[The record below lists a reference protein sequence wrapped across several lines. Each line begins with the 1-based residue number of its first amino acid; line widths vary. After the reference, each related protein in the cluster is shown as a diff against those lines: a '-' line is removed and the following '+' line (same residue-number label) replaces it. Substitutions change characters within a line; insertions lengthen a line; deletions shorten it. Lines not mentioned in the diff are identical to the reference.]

1 MDIYS
6 YSLSKEQ
13 QHFISSN
20 NDFIIL
26 NSCAGSGKTKCLIAK
41 ILFLIEKKNI
51 NPKNL
56 IVCTYTKS
64 MANTIKTRLKL
75 NMNININDILIGT
88 FHSICYH
95 FIQNRTDQTDS
106 LSLPLSID
114 MISYEEILI
123 YMYQHLING
132 LIDISNRY
140 LIIDEYQ
147 DCIMM
152 QQKIVTYLLKSKKI
166 RGLYLIGDINQ
177 SIFDYDNTITSWL
190 DTLINI
196 KIGSKKG
203 NLLDVLKLKLDT
215 DETYDKIQ
223 LMNLSVNYRSTREIV
238 KLGNSLIKENK
249 MESNYTYDK
258 EKYKPK
264 LYVYNSWYD
273 EMDFLCQTLEK
284 YHFQNRYSTLGTIC
298 VLSRY
303 NRTLEYLENR
313 LLSMN
318 ILTNYIKYSH
328 RIMIKRINL
337 STIHSAKGLEF
348 DNIFFVNSNYNPNDE
363 KLLYVAITRA
373 KKQLVISSHHDI
385 NPLIDLDHVVFKDCR
400 TDKIKMDLSVSF
412 SPKYLNW
419 LGVVELVR
427 SLGGEHI
434 IGIKKI
440 LSPIMNFKPITKIV
454 HEKILIKD
462 IPSFFSDNIH
472 ITNTQNIFGLY
483 IDALITRHI
492 QYLNNDQIISYQDLN
507 KLILIHYKQSK
518 TSKQFLDDLDKF
530 EQLRKIYNLNDTF
543 YKSSIL
549 FDMIKDDTIKIKM
562 NDNFEKKLRD
572 SYLRFSDRS
581 CKTEDIMYD
590 IFIVSLTNP
599 IINERLAYQ
608 YLPDYI
614 DKNVFNESVNKLLRW
629 YSNIFDYVSMLIKD
643 SNKVI
648 TQKELSSD
656 YLKVIGYPD
665 IMINENTIIDIK
677 TSKFE
682 YPKLD
687 YLLQI
692 LIYGLLSD
700 NLITKYQ
707 IYNPIYGVVYEW
719 TLNSNHL
726 TKTYIDNVKIKLID
740 FLYDIIPEIKKQIQ
754 NQ

>member
-1 MDIYS
+1 MDINNF
-6 YSLSKEQ
+6 SLSKEQ
-13 QHFISSN
+13 QHFISSIS
-20 NDFIIL
+20 DFIIL

-56 IVCTYTKS
+56 IICTYTKS
-64 MANTIKTRLKL
+64 MANTIKTRL
-75 NMNININDILIGT
+75 NINANDILIGT

-95 FIQNRTDQTDS
+95 FIQNRNVQTDS
-106 LSLPLSID
+106 LSLPLPLSID

-132 LIDISNRY
+132 LIDLSNRY

-166 RGLYLIGDINQ
+166 KGLYLIGDINQ

-196 KIGSKKG
+196 KIGSKKN
-203 NLLDVLKLKLDT
+203 NLLDVLKLELDK
-215 DETYDKIQ
+215 DETYDKMQ

-238 KLGNSLIKENK
+238 KLANGLTKNDK
-249 MESNYTYDK
+249 MVSNYTYDK

-303 NRTLEYLENR
+303 NKTLEYLENR

-348 DNIFFVNSNYNPNDE
+348 DNVFFINSNYNPNDE

-373 KKQLVISSHHDI
+373 KKQLVISSHYDI
-385 NPLIDLDHVVFKDCR
+385 NPLIDLDHVFLKDCR
-400 TDKIKMDLSVSF
+400 TEKIKIDLNISH
-412 SPKYLNW
+412 KYCNW
-419 LGVVELVR
+419 LGVVEVVR

-454 HEKILIKD
+454 HDKISIKD

-518 TSKQFLDDLDKF
+518 SSKQFLDDLEQF

-543 YKSSIL
+543 FKSSIL
-549 FDMIKDDTIKIKM
+549 FDMIKDDHIKIKM
-562 NDNFEKKLRD
+562 SDNFERRLRD
-572 SYLRFSDRS
+572 SYLRFSDSS

-614 DKNVFNESVNKLLRW
+614 EKTVFDESVNKMLIW
-629 YSNIFDYVSMLIKD
+629 YNNIFDYIEKLIKD
-643 SNKVI
+643 GNKVI

-665 IMINENTIIDIK
+665 IMINENIIIDIK

-700 NLITKYQ
+700 KLITKYQ

-726 TKTYIDNVKIKLID
+726 MKTYIDNVKIKLID
-740 FLYDIIPEIKKQIQ
+740 YLYDIIPEIKKRIQ

>member
-1 MDIYS
+1 MDINN

-51 NPKNL
+51 NPKDL

-64 MANTIKTRLKL
+64 MANTIKTRLNI

-95 FIQNRTDQTDS
+95 FIQNRTDHTDS
-106 LSLPLSID
+106 SLSID

-123 YMYQHLING
+123 YMYQQLING
-132 LIDISNRY
+132 LIDLSNRY

-152 QQKIVTYLLKSKKI
+152 QQKIVTYLLKTKKI

-177 SIFDYDNTITSWL
+177 SIFDYDNTISSWL

-196 KIGSKKG
+196 KIGSKKS
-203 NLLDVLKLKLDT
+203 NLLDVLKLDSDT
-215 DETYDKIQ
+215 NKTYDKVE
-223 LMNLSVNYRSTREIV
+223 LMKLSVNYRTTREII
-238 KLGNSLIKENK
+238 KLANSLTKNDQ

-258 EKYKPK
+258 EKYRPK

-313 LLSMN
+313 LLSIN

-348 DNIFFVNSNYNPNDE
+348 DNVFFVNSNYNPNDK

-373 KKQLVISSHHDI
+373 KKQLVISSHHNI
-385 NPLIDLDHVVFKDCR
+385 NPLIDTGHMVFKDCR
-400 TDKIKMDLSVSF
+400 TEQIKIDLNIIS
-412 SPKYLNW
+412 SPKHSNW
-419 LGVVELVR
+419 LGVVELIR

-440 LSPIMNFKPITKIV
+440 LSPIMNFKPVTKII
-454 HEKILIKD
+454 HDKISPKD

-483 IDALITRHI
+483 IDTLITRHI

-518 TSKQFLDDLDKF
+518 TPKQFLDDLDQI

-543 YKSSIL
+543 FKSSIL
-549 FDMIKDDTIKIKM
+549 FDIIKDDTIKIKM
-562 NDNFEKKLRD
+562 SDNFEKKLRD

-614 DKNVFNESVNKLLRW
+614 DKNIFNESVNILLRW
-629 YSNIFDYVSMLIKD
+629 YNNIFDYVSMLFKD
-643 SNKVI
+643 GNKVI

-656 YLKVIGYPD
+656 YLKIVGYSD
-665 IMINENTIIDIK
+665 IMINDNTIIDIK

-700 NLITKYQ
+700 KMITKYQ

-719 TLNSNHL
+719 ILNSNHL
-726 TKTYIDNVKIKLID
+726 TKTYIDNVKNKLID
-740 FLYDIIPEIKKQIQ
+740 YLYDIMPEIKKRIQ

>member
-1 MDIYS
+1 MDIYNYFQS
-6 YSLSKEQ
+6 SKEQ
-13 QHFISSN
+13 QQFISSN
-20 NDFIIL
+20 SEFIIL

-41 ILFLIEKKNI
+41 ILYLIEKKNI
-51 NPKNL
+51 DPKNI

-64 MANTIKTRLKL
+64 MANTIKSRL
-75 NMNININDILIGT
+75 NINININDILIGT

-95 FIQNRTDQTDS
+95 FIHNIQNKTDQIMD
-106 LSLPLSID
+106 ID

-132 LIDISNRY
+132 LIDLSNRY

-166 RGLYLIGDINQ
+166 KGLYLIGDINQ
-177 SIFDYDNTITSWL
+177 SIFDYDNTINSWL
-190 DTLINI
+190 DTLVNI

-203 NLLDVLKLKLDT
+203 NLLDILDM
-215 DETYDKIQ
+215 DSDNGSYNKME
-223 LMNLSVNYRSTREIV
+223 LMNLSTNYRSTREIV
-238 KLGNSLIKENK
+238 KLGNSIIKDNQ
-249 MESNYTYDK
+249 MESSYTYDK
-258 EKYKPK
+258 ERYKPK

-348 DNIFFVNSNYNPNDE
+348 DNIFFVNSNYDPNDA

-373 KKQLVISSHHDI
+373 KKQLVISSNHNI
-385 NPLIDLDHVVFKDCR
+385 NPLIDLNHVVLKDYR
-400 TDKIKMDLSVSF
+400 TEKKENLTVSIT
-412 SPKYLNW
+412 SSKSDW
-419 LGVVELVR
+419 LGVVELIK

-440 LSPIMNFKPITKIV
+440 LSPIMNFKPIIKII
-454 HEKILIKD
+454 HDKISLKC
-462 IPSFFSDNIH
+462 IPTFFSDNIH

-507 KLILIHYKQSK
+507 KLILIHYKQSR
-518 TSKQFLDDLDKF
+518 TSKQFIDDLDQF

-543 YKSSIL
+543 FKSSIL
-549 FDMIKDDTIKIKM
+549 FDMIKDDTIRIKM
-562 NDNFEKKLRD
+562 NDKFEKRLRD
-572 SYLRFSDRS
+572 SYLRFSNRS
-581 CKTEDIMYD
+581 YKTEDIMYD
-590 IFIVSLTNP
+590 IFIVSLINP
-599 IINERLAYQ
+599 IINERLVYQ

-614 DKNVFNESVNKLLRW
+614 SKDEFDESVNELSKW
-629 YSNIFDYVSMLIKD
+629 YNDIFNYVNGL
-643 SNKVI
+643 NKAI
-648 TQKELSSD
+648 TQKELSND

-665 IMINENTIIDIK
+665 IMINDNTIIDIK

-700 NLITKYQ
+700 KMITKYQ
-707 IYNPIYGVVYEW
+707 IYNPIYGIVYEW

-726 TKTYIDNVKIKLID
+726 TKSYTDNIKTKLINY
-740 FLYDIIPEIKKQIQ
+740 LYDIIPEIKKRIQ

>member
-1 MDIYS
+1 MDICN

-13 QHFISSN
+13 QNFILSN

-56 IVCTYTKS
+56 IVCTYTKF
-64 MANTIKTRLKL
+64 MANTIKMRL
-75 NMNININDILIGT
+75 NIDDILIGT

-95 FIQNRTDQTDS
+95 FIQNRIDQT
-106 LSLPLSID
+106 LSLSID

-123 YMYQHLING
+123 YMYQHLIND
-132 LIDISNRY
+132 LIDLNDRY

-147 DCIMM
+147 DCITM

-177 SIFDYDNTITSWL
+177 SIFDYDNTISSWL
-190 DTLINI
+190 DTLIKIN
-196 KIGSKKG
+196 IGSKKG
-203 NLLDVLKLKLDT
+203 NLLDVLDLDT
-215 DETYDKIQ
+215 NETYNKME
-223 LMNLSVNYRSTREIV
+223 LMNLSINYRSTREIV
-238 KLGNSLIKENK
+238 NLGNSIIKNNQI
-249 MESNYTYDK
+249 ESNYTYNK

-264 LYVYNSWYD
+264 LYVYNNWYD
-273 EMDFLCQTLEK
+273 EINFLCYTLQK
-284 YHFQNRYSTLGTIC
+284 YHFQNKYTTLGTIC

-303 NRTLEYLENR
+303 NKTLEYLENK
-313 LLSMN
+313 LISMN

-348 DNIFFVNSNYNPNDE
+348 DNVFFVNSNYDPNDE

-373 KKQLVISSHHDI
+373 KKQLVISSHHNI
-385 NPLIDLDHVVFKDCR
+385 NQLIDLNHVILRDCR
-400 TDKIKMDLSVSF
+400 TENITISLNHSIN
-412 SPKYLNW
+412 PKSDW
-419 LGVVELVR
+419 LGVVELIR
-427 SLGGEHI
+427 SLSGEHI

-440 LSPIMNFKPITKIV
+440 LSPIMNFKPISKII
-454 HEKILIKD
+454 HEKISIKE
-462 IPSFFSDNIH
+462 IPSFFNDNIH

-483 IDALITRHI
+483 IDTLITRHI
-492 QYLNNDQIISYQDLN
+492 QYLNNESIISYQDLN
-507 KLILIHYKQSK
+507 KLILIHYKQNKS
-518 TSKQFLDDLDKF
+518 TKQFLDDMEEF
-530 EQLRKIYNLNDTF
+530 EQLRAIYNLNDAF
-543 YKSSIL
+543 FKSLIL
-549 FDMIKDDTIKIKM
+549 FNIINDDTIKIKM
-562 NDNFEKKLRD
+562 NDKFEKKLRD
-572 SYLRFSDRS
+572 SYLKFSDRNY
-581 CKTEDIMYD
+581 KTEDIMYD

-614 DKNVFNESVNKLLRW
+614 CKGEFDESVNKLSKW
-629 YSNIFDYVSMLIKD
+629 YGNIFDYVDGLIKD
-643 SNKVI
+643 GNYNKVI

-665 IMINENTIIDIK
+665 IMINDNTIIDIK

-700 NLITKYQ
+700 KMITKYQ
-707 IYNPIYGVVYEW
+707 IYNPIYGIVYEW
-719 TLNSNHL
+719 SLNNNHL
-726 TKTYIDNVKIKLID
+726 TKSYTNTVKHQLIEY
-740 FLYDIIPEIKKQIQ
+740 LYTIIPEIKKRIQ